1 MLGSLHALPLGFA
14 PKSSNYKLVVLLLNY
29 EIMATPTG
37 LEPVASTV
45 TGWRDNQL
53 HQGAIFCSYW
63 SLICVHLGFERLR
76 VYSLIRSQL
85 PGARD
90 GI

>member
-53 HQGAIFCSYW
+53 HQGAKFVPHTR
-63 SLICVHLGFERLR
+63 LKKCVHLGFERLR

-85 PGARD
+85 PGA
-90 GI
+90 